1 MLLQDGF
8 PGTLTPRVR
17 RRAPWVPPKLQPSP
31 TFTLKLWKAL
41 LPDTNP
47 EWPLLLSA
55 GPAWAAPM
63 LLPRVSVVAETVSQL
78 SPPTAQEWGLIPWN
92 ALENNLLGQVFRAA
106 PGKPPELGSLV
117 PDRSSLCFSLSIPR
131 LFPLPVLLG
140 CRLLVLLEYSSSLPP
155 PPPSSSPSQPRSSPH
170 FLGELALCKEQS
182 RASRLWSNSC
192 VSWVKSPASV
202 FSPIKSGF
210 QITGVQSALK
220 TCPHLALLQQILSLS

>member
-1 MLLQDGF
+1 MSPHQVLPLTSPSAGLEKQGQACLKEPRLLVHLDTCHGALMLLQDGF
-8 PGTLTPRVR
+8 PGTLTPRIR

-117 PDRSSLCFSLSIPR
+117 PDPTLAPKR
-131 LFPLPVLLG
+131 
-140 CRLLVLLEYSSSLPP
+140 
-155 PPPSSSPSQPRSSPH
+155 QPWP
-170 FLGELALCKEQS
+170 Q
-182 RASRLWSNSC
+182 
-192 VSWVKSPASV
+192 
-202 FSPIKSGF
+202 
-210 QITGVQSALK
+210 
-220 TCPHLALLQQILSLS
+220 